1 MRAKLTLLFVLG
13 IASNF
18 ASAAQFQNLDFDAAQ
33 TNITVSLPPD
43 QGVGYGPAAD
53 LLPGWQLFQ
62 GTDQVLSIGY
72 NLNPISLGVAS
83 LYDAN
88 SQGFPAPVSGSY
100 SLGLYPGYNLLF
112 QYQPFSLVQSG
123 EIAANVQSIRFVN
136 FGSPFELQVNGV
148 TIPLTYEYQ
157 VDTGNPD
164 TRLAVVTGD
173 VIQFAGQ
180 PVTLKF
186 TTLDMPGSVV
196 NGLDDIQFSL
206 QPAPEPTVTTFFLFG
221 LCAMGL
227 ACRRRRN
234 AI

>member
-1 MRAKLTLLFVLG
+1 
-13 IASNF
+13 
-18 ASAAQFQNLDFDAAQ
+18 
-33 TNITVSLPPD
+33 
-43 QGVGYGPAAD
+43 
-53 LLPGWQLFQ
+53 
-62 GTDQVLSIGY
+62 
-72 NLNPISLGVAS
+72 
-83 LYDAN
+83 
-88 SQGFPAPVSGSY
+88 
-100 SLGLYPGYNLLF
+100 
-112 QYQPFSLVQSG
+112 
-123 EIAANVQSIRFVN
+123 
-136 FGSPFELQVNGV
+136 
-148 TIPLTYEYQ
+148 
-157 VDTGNPD
+157 
-164 TRLAVVTGD
+164 D